1 MSIEKRRRKR
11 RSKIAQNPENVRF
24 EDLSR
29 LLEDYGFV
37 LKRSKGSHHSFVGYV
52 KETKMTLVIP
62 FRRPLQ
68 EIYVKNVLAILDEI
82 DPLTESDDMLEESDF
97 DDEP

>member
-1 MSIEKRRRKR
+1 MSIEKRRQKR
-11 RSKIAQNPENVRF
+11 RQRIAKNPENVRF
-24 EDLSR
+24 EDLER

-52 KETKMTLVIP
+52 GETKMALVIP

-68 EIYVKNVLAILDEI
+68 EVYVKNVLTILDEI
-82 DPLTESDDMLEESDF
+82 DPIIESDDVEESDNH
-97 DDEP
+97 DE

>member
-11 RSKIAQNPENVRF
+11 RDKIAKNPENVRF

-29 LLEDYGFV
+29 LLEDYGFE

-52 KETKMTLVIP
+52 GETKTTIVIP

-68 EIYVKNVLAILDEI
+68 EIYVNKVLAILNEI
-82 DPLTESDDMLEESDF
+82 DPITDVDESDV
-97 DDEP
+97 DDD

>member
-11 RSKIAQNPENVRF
+11 RQKIAKNPENVRF
-24 EDLSR
+24 EDLEQ
-29 LLEDYGFV
+29 LLEDYDFV

-52 KETKMTLVIP
+52 GDTKMTLVIP

-68 EIYVKNVLAILDEI
+68 EVYVKNVLAILDEI
-82 DPLTESDDMLEESDF
+82 DPIIESDNREESEH
-97 DDEP
+97 DDE